1 MTAATTGNSGFNV
14 RIRRQKTQEKNR
26 DAKFWLDGKQEKYMH
41 LSSIRKQDREVNQQE
56 NQGLENG

>member
-1 MTAATTGNSGFNV
+1 MIAATTGNSGFNV

-41 LSSIRKQDREVNQQE
+41 LSSIRKQDR
-56 NQGLENG
+56 